1 MFPSPHLNLHYEE
14 GFDTLICLAS
24 IFLWNDGV
32 QEPEL
37 MHLFDVLPRILSR
50 LVIVLLGPHELF
62 MGELTGKLLDLQ
74 LIISQ
79 KEVEAITF

>member
-1 MFPSPHLNLHYEE
+1 
-14 GFDTLICLAS
+14 
-24 IFLWNDGV
+24 
-32 QEPEL
+32 

-79 KEVEAITF
+79 MEVEAITF